1 VDSGVDRPEQPPR
14 DDLRGMTSDA
24 SVTLTPRQ
32 QHRLAILTRLVAGH
46 CTALEAAQLLSVSER
61 TVWRLKAAYQQHGAA
76 ALIHGNR
83 DRPKPWALTDE
94 LRNRVRSLV
103 AERYAACN
111 DAHLTELLAREHQ
124 IFLSRASVRRILRS
138 GGSPAPHPRRAPRH
152 RRRRDRFAQA
162 GMLLQI
168 DGSPH
173 QWFGPDQPRCTLL
186 AAIDDATSR
195 VVAAVFRAQEDAHGY
210 FLLVRQVLTTHG
222 IPEALYHDR
231 HGIFL
236 RNPLDRW
243 TLNEELAG
251 AKDPTQF
258 GRALVDLGIGS
269 IAARSPQAKGRIERL
284 WGTLQDR
291 LVVEL
296 RLAGI
301 TSPDAVTADFLT
313 TYFDRHNASFAVPPN
328 DPGSAYR
335 PLPPTLDLER
345 LLSFRY
351 GRVVNHDNTV
361 QFNSQVFQI
370 PPGPR
375 GRGYAKARVWVH
387 ELLDGAL
394 GVWHAKE
401 QRWLL
406 RSDPSATPVTRRAR
420 SAKPPQDDAAPQL
433 TTAPSHDTSPHPS
446 SPTRAPWRPAANH
459 PWRR

>member
-1 VDSGVDRPEQPPR
+1 MAVVGRPGR
-14 DDLRGMTSDA
+14 VRLSDVRGMTPDA
-24 SVTLTPRQ
+24 SSVTLTSRQ
-32 QHRLAILTRLVAGH
+32 QHRLAVLNRLVAGH
-46 CTALEAAQLLSVSER
+46 CTASEAAQLLRVSER
-61 TVWRLKAAYQQHGAA
+61 TVWRLKAAYQQHGAT

-94 LRNRVRSLV
+94 VRDHVRSLV
-103 AERYAACN
+103 AERYADCN
-111 DAHLTELLAREHQ
+111 DAHITELLAREHE

-138 GGSPAPHPRRAPRH
+138 AGSPAHHPRRAPRH

-173 QWFGPDQPRCTLL
+173 LWFGPDHPRCTLL
-186 AAIDDATSR
+186 AAIDDATSS

-210 FLLVRQVLTTHG
+210 LLLLSQVLSTQG
-222 IPEALYHDR
+222 IPDALYHDR
-231 HGIFL
+231 HGIFQ
-236 RNPLDRW
+236 RNPHNRW
-243 TLNEELAG
+243 TLAEEFAG
-251 AKDPTQF
+251 AQDPTQF

-291 LVVEL
+291 LVAEL
-296 RLAGI
+296 RLAGL
-301 TSPDAVTADFLT
+301 TTPEAVTTDFLT
-313 TYFDRHNASFAVPPN
+313 TYLDRHNAAFAMPPN

-335 PLPPTLDLER
+335 PLAPTLDLER

-351 GRVVNHDNTV
+351 GRTVNHDNTV
-361 QFNSQVFQI
+361 QFNGQVFQI

-375 GRGYAKARVWVH
+375 RRGYARARVWVH
-387 ELLDGAL
+387 ELLDGSV
-394 GVWHAKE
+394 GIWHDDE

-406 RSDPSATPVTRRAR
+406 RTEASATPLTLRARRAKEPPPPAAQGAPTPAADASPKAASPAGTRR
-420 SAKPPQDDAAPQL
+420 K
-433 TTAPSHDTSPHPS
+433 
-446 SPTRAPWRPAANH
+446 PAANH